1 MATEYR
7 PPQRT
12 LPARILTPA
21 GWINGTF
28 HLAKLHSFMD
38 YLNANT
44 AFYTLTD
51 VVLPAVKKP
60 AKFIGLRRSAARLVL
75 PIGDESQ
82 LLLGPP
88 PADATDERVYCLL
101 EAGFLTGTLALKKR
115 LRVSD
120 HLAHQTGF
128 MLLRN
133 CALGD
138 AATPAPICF
147 VNSQAVVGM
156 GDIGR

>member
-1 MATEYR
+1 MTEYR

-12 LPARILTPA
+12 IPARILTPA

-28 HLAKLHSFMD
+28 HLAKLHSFAD

-44 AFYTLTD
+44 AFFTLTD

-75 PIGDESQ
+75 PLCDERQ
-82 LLLGPP
+82 LLLAP
-88 PADATDERVYCLL
+88 PAPDIGDERVYCLL
-101 EAGFLTGTLALKKR
+101 EAGFLTGTLGLKKR

-120 HLAHQTGF
+120 HLAHQSGF
-128 MLLRN
+128 MMLRD

-138 AATPAPICF
+138 AGTPSPVAF

-156 GDIGR
+156 GDISR

>member
-1 MATEYR
+1 VSEYR

-28 HLAKLHSFMD
+28 HLAKLHSFAD

-44 AFYTLTD
+44 AFFTLTD

-60 AKFIGLRRSAARLVL
+60 ARFIGLRRSAARLVL
-75 PIGDESQ
+75 PLCDEAQ
-82 LLLGPP
+82 LLLGAPV
-88 PADATDERVYCLL
+88 ADTTETRVYCLL
-101 EAGFLTGTLALKKR
+101 EAGFLTGTLALKRR

-128 MLLRN
+128 MMLRG

-138 AATPAPICF
+138 AGTPSPIAF

-156 GDIGR
+156 GDITP